1 MSNSSE
7 HPSEIVLYNYFRS
20 STSYRVRCALNVK
33 KLHYTYKPVHL
44 LNNGGEQNQKAY
56 RDINPMGGV
65 PTLIHNGSTI
75 AQSYAIVQYLEDAF
89 PDTPNLFP
97 KKPFDKALVNQFCQ
111 IINADLHSYA
121 NLKTLQYLEKKF
133 GVAEAA
139 RTEWIY
145 YWFENGFQALEIF
158 LQKYGGQYSYGDE
171 VTAADCFLVPLV
183 FTAQRFKME
192 TSKFKKL
199 TEVTNHLNM
208 RLDIMT
214 AHPFRQPDTPDE
226 FRLK

>member
-20 STSYRVRCALNVK
+20 STSYRARCALNVK

-65 PTLIHNGSTI
+65 PTLLHNGSAI

-89 PDTPNLFP
+89 PDTPKLFP
-97 KKPFDKALVNQFCQ
+97 EKAIDKALVIQFCQ

-133 GVAEAA
+133 GIPELQ
-139 RTEWIY
+139 RTEWIH
-145 YWFENGFQALEIF
+145 YWFESGFHALEAF
-158 LQKYGGQYSYGDE
+158 LQKYSGQYCFGDK

-183 FTAQRFKME
+183 FTAHRFKMD
-192 TSKFKKL
+192 TSKFVKL
-199 TEVTNHLNM
+199 TEVTNHLQM
-208 RLDIMT
+208 RLDFMT
-214 AHPFRQPDTPDE
+214 AHPFRQPDTPED
-226 FRLK
+226 LKLK